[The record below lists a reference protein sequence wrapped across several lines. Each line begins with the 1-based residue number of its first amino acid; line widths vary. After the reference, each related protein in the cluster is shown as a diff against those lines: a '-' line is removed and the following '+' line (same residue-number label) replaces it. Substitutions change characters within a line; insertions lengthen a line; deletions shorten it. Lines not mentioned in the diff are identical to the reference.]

1 MIDIQCK
8 GFEMGFYYPHTLN
21 INVYNGKGDSLCT
34 YKSFCRLRSNYKQF
48 RYKMRMIQMYS
59 TRMCFFPERSRFCL
73 VSSINTNIKV
83 FL

>member
-34 YKSFCRLRSNYKQF
+34 YKSFCRLRSNYNNIDTKCGCF
-48 RYKMRMIQMYS
+48 RSI
-59 TRMCFFPERSRFCL
+59 PEVC
-73 VSSINTNIKV
+73 VSFRNDPDYV
-83 FL
+83 L